1 MSRKSEILRYLGY
14 KNASPREDIDAV
26 IDRIEKEVES
36 VAVPRTVKA
45 EIDASSLS
53 WDCNTVKKAMR
64 GCTKAVIFAATLG
77 AGVDRLIM
85 QKECSNISEAVVA
98 QAVAAA
104 LIEEVCDELQ
114 SEYDSYPRVSPG
126 YGDFPLDAQKDILKM
141 LETSTKIGLSMTEA
155 MMLVPTKSVTAI
167 FAVKENEDERL
178 GQENQIF

>member
-14 KNASPREDIDAV
+14 RNIAPREDIDAV
-26 IDRIEKEVES
+26 IDRVEKEVVA
-36 VAVPRTVKA
+36 VAVPRTVKI
-45 EIDASSLS
+45 EVDATSLLWGS
-53 WDCNTVKKAMR
+53 NTVKKAMH

-114 SEYDSYPRVSPG
+114 SEYSSFPRVSPG

-141 LETSTKIGLSMTEA
+141 LGTGTKIGLSMTEA
-155 MMLVPTKSVTAI
+155 LMLVPTKSVTAI
-167 FAVKENEDERL
+167 FAIKE
-178 GQENQIF
+178 

>member
-14 KNASPREDIDAV
+14 KKEMPPKNIDAA
-26 IDRIEKEVES
+26 IDRIEKEVE
-36 VAVPRTVKA
+36 AVSRPRTVKM
-45 EIDASSLS
+45 ELSSS
-53 WDCNTVKKAMR
+53 AFPWQSNTVKLAMHDCER
-64 GCTKAVIFAATLG
+64 AVVFAATLG

-85 QKECSNISEAVVA
+85 QKECSNISEAVIA

-114 SEYDSYPRVSPG
+114 SKYSSFPRVSPG

-141 LETSTKIGLSMTEA
+141 LDTNIKIGLSMTEA

-167 FAVKENEDERL
+167 FAIKENENERL
-178 GQENQIF
+178 GQEN